1 MATETLPTKLRDNQ
15 DFSYD
20 EIFRISK
27 EVITW
32 LEEKRQPVEGM
43 QMRNNVKALLVLQG
57 KQQMLE
63 ELIKELKTY

>member
-1 MATETLPTKLRDNQ
+1 MTDETLPNKLRINQ

-20 EIFRISK
+20 EIYRITK
-27 EVITW
+27 EVTTW
-32 LEEKRQPVEGM
+32 LEQKRQPTEGM